1 MARPR
6 SARILVIA
14 RGHLGD
20 IVGALPALRDL
31 RAGYPDARITVVA
44 NEYVRGALEGCPY
57 VDDIVYGFGYRP
69 RSPWATA
76 LFRARLLARIAL
88 RHDIALI
95 LRSAPRSGVALGLA
109 SGARVRV
116 GYHQPGIAGRLLT
129 HDLGREP
136 RIQPNRITN
145 LAPVRALGVEAS
157 PVLPRLDWTPKLDR
171 QRADDLL
178 ASRGLPVG
186 EPFAVFQIA
195 AHWGCYEWRSDK
207 WAAVGDHLARAH
219 GLKVVVVGTG
229 EEFEM
234 RKFTEVAQLSPDL
247 VSLQGAT
254 TLPELFHVVSRA
266 TLVVSAD
273 SALTQIALAQR
284 VASVVLFGIEPVE
297 RNGPLPDE
305 AGSMM
310 EAVQHW
316 GGPGVAPAPNPH
328 CRFGES
334 HCHTTRCRENSS
346 FEHISAD
353 EVCERMDRALGRVA
367 SGRTAGAQ

>member
-1 MARPR
+1 MVRAR
-6 SARILVIA
+6 SVRILVIA

-31 RAGYPDARITVVA
+31 RTGYPDAHITVVA

-57 VDDIVYGFGYRP
+57 VDEIVYGFGYRP
-69 RSPWATA
+69 RTPWGTA
-76 LFRARLLARIAL
+76 LFRARMLARIAL
-88 RHDIALI
+88 RYDIALV
-95 LRSAPRSGVALGLA
+95 LRSAPRSGPMLGLL
-109 SGARVRV
+109 SGARQRI
-116 GYHQPGIAGRLLT
+116 GYHQRGFAGRVLT
-129 HDLGREP
+129 RDLGREP
-136 RIQPNRITN
+136 RVQPNRITN
-145 LAPVRALGVEAS
+145 LAPVRALGVDAS
-157 PVLPRLDWTPKLDR
+157 PVLPRLDWTSSLDR
-171 QRADDLL
+171 ERADDLL
-178 ASRGLPVG
+178 ASRGLPAG
-186 EPFAVFQIA
+186 GPFAVFQIA

-219 GLKVVVVGTG
+219 GLRVVVVGTG

-234 RKFTEVAQLSPDL
+234 RKFAEVARLSPGL
-247 VSLQGAT
+247 VSLQGMT
-254 TLPELFHVVSRA
+254 TLPELFHLVSRA

-305 AGSMM
+305 AVSMM

-316 GGPGVAPAPNPH
+316 AGPGLAPAPNQH

-346 FEHISAD
+346 FELISAD
-353 EVCERMDRALGRVA
+353 EVCERIDRVLGRVA
-367 SGRTAGAQ
+367 SGRTAGV